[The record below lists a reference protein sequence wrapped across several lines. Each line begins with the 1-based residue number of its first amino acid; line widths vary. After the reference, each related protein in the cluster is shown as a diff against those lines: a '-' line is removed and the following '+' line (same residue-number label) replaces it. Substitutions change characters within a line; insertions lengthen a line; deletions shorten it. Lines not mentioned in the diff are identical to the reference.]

1 MEATAT
7 DVISA
12 TVDWSAVDNDGG
24 VFAAEAAATATD
36 GSSAWG
42 DGLAAEAA
50 D

>member
-1 MEATAT
+1 MEAT

-12 TVDWSAVDNDGG
+12 RVDWTAVIDDDGG